1 MCNAKKDDIFAGLES
16 VDVYAES
23 AADTAAPAPIDMAG
37 RLTTAADAK
46 RYILAGRA
54 TITLRSVKSGQRFTY
69 RINAAESGDTFFVGL
84 LTGPNNFEDYK
95 YLGRISREIFWLGRK
110 VPRPGDI
117 ARDAPS
123 AKAFDWSW
131 RQLVR
136 GILPDALEVWH
147 EGACGRCGRR
157 LTVPESIASGFGP
170 ECITKIGF

>member
-1 MCNAKKDDIFAGLES
+1 MCKTNTDIFAGLES
-16 VDVYAES
+16 VDVYAPTES
-23 AADTAAPAPIDMAG
+23 AKAESAMADMTG
-37 RLTTAADAK
+37 RLATAMDAK

-54 TITLRSVKSGQRFTY
+54 TITLRSARTGARFTY
-69 RINAAESGDTFFVGL
+69 RINKAEEGDTYFVGL

-95 YLGRISREIFWLGRK
+95 YLGRISREVFWLGRK

-136 GILPDALEVWH
+136 GVLPDALEVWH
-147 EGACGRCGRR
+147 TGQCGRCGRM

-170 ECITKIGF
+170 ECVNKIGQ